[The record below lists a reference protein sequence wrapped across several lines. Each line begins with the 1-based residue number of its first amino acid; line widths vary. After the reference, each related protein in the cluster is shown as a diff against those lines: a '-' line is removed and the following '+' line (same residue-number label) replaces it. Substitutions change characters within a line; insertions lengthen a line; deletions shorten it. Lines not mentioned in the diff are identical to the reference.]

1 VNRKPTQE
9 EKEANFGV
17 MTIFE
22 ILNKLLYCKVPCCYL
37 LNLGHKAAAVLLV
50 DLCGWLEAN
59 MHAVTSVG
67 EAGQLPAPPSHQ
79 LVLTSFLHNF
89 RHN

>member
-1 VNRKPTQE
+1 VNRKPSQE
-9 EKEANFGV
+9 ENEANFGV

-22 ILNKLLYCKVPCCYL
+22 ILNKLFYCKVCCCYL
-37 LNLGHKAAAVLLV
+37 LNLGDEAAAVHLV
-50 DLCGWLEAN
+50 DLCCWQEAN

-89 RHN
+89 GHN